1 MKISKDGVTVAR
13 SLNKLS
19 AECRLTNIGANLV
32 IDASERANEE
42 CGDGTTTSALLAG
55 FIMREGSKL
64 LMSSSS
70 INPIELRRGMQHA
83 VSEVCKEL
91 DNMAIKID
99 SVNPL
104 VKAVALVSSNG
115 DTELAE
121 IIADIHR
128 RIGEHGTISIQEGVG
143 HLKT

>member
-1 MKISKDGVTVAR
+1 VTVAR
-13 SLNKLS
+13 SLTKLS

-55 FIMREGSKL
+55 YIMREGSKML
-64 LMSSSS
+64 LSSSA
-70 INPIELRRGMQHA
+70 INPIEIRRGIQEA
-83 VSEVCKEL
+83 VNIISEEL
-91 DNMAIKID
+91 SSMAIKIKTD
-99 SVNPL
+99 DKL
-104 VKAVALVSSNG
+104 VKSVALVSSNG
-115 DTELAE
+115 DQELAE
-121 IIADIHR
+121 LISEIYR